1 MQGLEALYTEKDFV
15 LPGQSLSSQ
24 LSLHGLPSSRAHCAR
39 PLPRVTF
46 NKGNC
51 AHCAE
56 PLSLDLTLPTVK
68 TLPVPYQ
75 DMVIFNSVRIFD
87 EQFLHFFTVHSL
99 EHPALKTFRIF
110 LISLTVLKI

>member
-56 PLSLDLTLPTVK
+56 PLSLDTANCEDPTGTKIWLFLTV
-68 TLPVPYQ
+68 YGYS
-75 DMVIFNSVRIFD
+75 MNNFC
-87 EQFLHFFTVHSL
+87 
-99 EHPALKTFRIF
+99 IF
-110 LISLTVLKI
+110 LQCIA